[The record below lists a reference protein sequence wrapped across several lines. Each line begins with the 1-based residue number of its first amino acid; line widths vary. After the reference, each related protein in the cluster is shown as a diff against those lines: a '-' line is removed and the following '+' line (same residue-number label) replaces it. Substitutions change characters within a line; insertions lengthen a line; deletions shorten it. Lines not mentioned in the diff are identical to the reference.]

1 MGGFDEG
8 SESMKKMDLVPK
20 SDDSQ
25 FKIDDTNTLLHY
37 TATINGEP
45 QSFPSDDPCYFQIK
59 KANGGFVQ
67 SAKATVDG
75 DDVALN
81 SKDLANLP
89 VGQYELELWHQ
100 NKVTGSN
107 DIFPDQ
113 AWLPFRINENATG
126 QMGDQVTTITMKQL
140 QDELSQSLQT
150 QFDKFV
156 QEAQAKVDALKPVN
170 GTNGASATIMIGDTK
185 QLPANEKP
193 TVTNVGTD
201 LAAILEFGIPVG
213 AIKTELLDTKDLDTV
228 RTSGYYTGNAMTIV
242 HAPSTGQFIVKVVA
256 TDDIAVQLYYDV
268 KRNEQYM
275 RSYYNQQWSNW
286 RWSTQWN

>member
-1 MGGFDEG
+1 
-8 SESMKKMDLVPK
+8 MDLVPQG
-20 SDDSQ
+20 DTHQ

-37 TATINGEP
+37 TATVNGEP
-45 QSFPSDDPCYFQIK
+45 QEFPSDDPCYFQIK
-59 KANGGFVQ
+59 NDKTFVQ
-67 SAKATVDG
+67 TAKATVSGSDI
-75 DDVALN
+75 ALN
-81 SKDLANLP
+81 SKDLASLP
-89 VGQYELELWHQ
+89 VGNYELELWHMDKQ
-100 NKVTGSN
+100 TGN
-107 DIFPDQ
+107 TDIFPDDG
-113 AWLPFRINENATG
+113 WLPFTINENAMG
-126 QMGDQVTTITMKQL
+126 NMGDKVTTITMKQMQDGLMEAL
-140 QDELSQSLQT
+140 QS

-156 QEAQAKVDALKPVN
+156 ADAQDKIHGIKPIN
-170 GTNGASATIMIGDTK
+170 GTNGASATIMIGDVK
-185 QLPANEKP
+185 QLSANEKP
-193 TVTNVGTD
+193 YVKNVGTD

>member
-1 MGGFDEG
+1 
-8 SESMKKMDLVPK
+8 MD
-20 SDDSQ
+20 
-25 FKIDDTNTLLHY
+25 
-37 TATINGEP
+37 
-45 QSFPSDDPCYFQIK
+45 
-59 KANGGFVQ
+59 
-67 SAKATVDG
+67 
-75 DDVALN
+75 ALR
-81 SKDLANLP
+81 A
-89 VGQYELELWHQ
+89 
-100 NKVTGSN
+100 
-107 DIFPDQ
+107 
-113 AWLPFRINENATG
+113 
-126 QMGDQVTTITMKQL
+126 
-140 QDELSQSLQT
+140 

-156 QEAQAKVDALKPVN
+156 ADAQEKIQGIKPIN
-170 GTNGASATIMIGDTK
+170 GTNGASATIMVGDVK

-193 TVTNVGTD
+193 YVKNVGTN
-201 LAAILEFGIPVG
+201 LAAIFDIGIPVG